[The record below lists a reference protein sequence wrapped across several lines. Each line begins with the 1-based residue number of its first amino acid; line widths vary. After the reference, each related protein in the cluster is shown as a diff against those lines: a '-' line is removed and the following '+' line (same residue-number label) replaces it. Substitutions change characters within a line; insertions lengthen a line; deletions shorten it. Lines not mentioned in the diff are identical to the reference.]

1 MKNLEELKEQLSTLQ
16 SQLSSKMSEL
26 YENNIAYPEMNE
38 EVIELN
44 NQIATLSNEILNSK
58 KDLNSSIV
66 IYKKDNLEKEI
77 SDIETQMNN
86 RIQELYNEGNQY
98 IETDDTI
105 INLNSKKILLEN
117 ELSSLKKYIKDNMIT
132 SNLERL
138 QNEYKEKQSLL
149 EARQNELYNNGE
161 QYIQMDSKIME
172 LNNELLR
179 LNNEINNLHNKLI
192 VDAYVTK
199 KEELEEKVS
208 NLENNLNNKL
218 DELHNDGNAYPQM
231 DETVIKLNSEIASLN
246 DSIKELVS
254 KYKNNL
260 LNDDIFDTIE
270 VSREEVVTNE
280 HVLTN
285 NTSENMADEK
295 SVSNSETNEASEN
308 KADEKSVSNS
318 ETNEASENNLEDKTA
333 NNNKEVLDNTIETD
347 LAELERKQVLLN
359 NKAILYNKLMS
370 GERTIENGKVIKT
383 DSFVKRKKILEQK
396 ISELEE
402 QRLSAQNLISNS
414 ELEQQKQSVQGLI
427 NYFPEMKDEEPI
439 VLYNN
444 AIKSQNK
451 EDILKAIQAVNTM
464 ENELHKNPILEV
476 LNTMLTIDEQKSKNS
491 NLENELAKLTKE
503 KEELLKLEQDT
514 IDMYTADLNATKEE
528 LSQVTEQINN
538 LKVQKETNKENT
550 TSNIKL
556 SEEDSKKVENLPG
569 SSSPT
574 AMIPR
579 NKLEETYKERLE
591 NAAKEEPI
599 FHDTEMKENSMP
611 VEETNQT
618 EVGLNNN
625 DNNLNSEQKTTSNE
639 ENQDSKQENNEENLD
654 LNLIPKNDDDLDF
667 DLTPE
672 EYKPQIIQ
680 SVKKASAKLLEK
692 IKNSKFI
699 ELTTKAIEKLREH
712 KVAALAV
719 TSAAF
724 IGIVGMA
731 GISKNNEDKTNT
743 NEIAQTTEQTF
754 ETPTESNIETPI
766 EPAIETTPVETSEV
780 VATPTDE
787 ETSYK
792 EDLSQALSNILNSN
806 SEVYTSADRAINN
819 TNGLQP
825 YTESWQNAEPSAYYK
840 IEDNQLQKMNETEP
854 NNYYQDGG
862 NVAVRMDNNGTPIGY
877 VSVDQQENTSS
888 KSM

>member
-16 SQLSSKMSEL
+16 SQLNSKMSEL

-77 SDIETQMNN
+77 SDVETQMNN

-117 ELSSLKKYIKDNMIT
+117 ELSSLKKYIKDNMVT

-149 EARQNELYNNGE
+149 EARENELYNNGE
-161 QYIQMDSKIME
+161 QYIQMDSKIIE

-192 VDAYVTK
+192 VDAYLTK

-208 NLENNLNNKL
+208 NLKNSLNNKI

-270 VSREEVVTNE
+270 VSSEEVVTNE
-280 HVLTN
+280 NVLTN
-285 NTSENMADEK
+285 NTSENIADEK
-295 SVSNSETNEASEN
+295 SVSNSETNEASE
-308 KADEKSVSNS
+308 S
-318 ETNEASENNLEDKTA
+318 NLEDRIT
-333 NNNKEVLDNTIETD
+333 NNNKDVLNNTIETD

-359 NKAILYNKLMS
+359 NKVILYNKLMS
-370 GERTIENGKVIKT
+370 GERTIENKKAIKT
-383 DSFVKRKKILEQK
+383 DSFVKRKEILEQK

-476 LNTMLTIDEQKSKNS
+476 LNTMLTIDEQKSKNG

-503 KEELLKLEQDT
+503 KEELLKLEQNT

-528 LSQVTEQINN
+528 LSQVTDQINS
-538 LKVQKETNKENT
+538 LKVQKEMNKENT

-574 AMIPR
+574 AMLPR
-579 NKLEETYKERLE
+579 NKLEETYEERLE

-618 EVGLNNN
+618 EVELNNN

-639 ENQDSKQENNEENLD
+639 ENQDSKQENNEEDLD

-680 SVKKASAKLLEK
+680 SVKKASSKLLEK

-699 ELTTKAIEKLREH
+699 ELTTKVIEKLREH

-724 IGIVGMA
+724 IGIAGMA
-731 GISKNNEDKTNT
+731 GISKNNEDKTNAD
-743 NEIAQTTEQTF
+743 EITQTTEQTF
-754 ETPTESNIETPI
+754 ETPI
-766 EPAIETTPVETSEV
+766 EPTIETTPVETSEV
-780 VATPTDE
+780 VATHTDE

-840 IEDNQLQKMNETEP
+840 IEDNQLQKMNETEA

-877 VSVDQQENTSS
+877 VSVEQQENTSS

>member
-16 SQLSSKMSEL
+16 SQLNSKMSEL

-77 SDIETQMNN
+77 SDIETKMNN

-172 LNNELLR
+172 LDNELLR

-208 NLENNLNNKL
+208 NLENSLNNKL

-246 DSIKELVS
+246 DNIKELVS

-270 VSREEVVTNE
+270 VSKEEVVTNE
-280 HVLTN
+280 NVLTN
-285 NTSENMADEK
+285 NTSENIADEK
-295 SVSNSETNEASEN
+295 SVL
-308 KADEKSVSNS
+308 NS

-383 DSFVKRKKILEQK
+383 DSFVKRKEILEQK

-476 LNTMLTIDEQKSKNS
+476 LNTMLAIDEQKSKNS

-503 KEELLKLEQDT
+503 KEELLKLEQDK
-514 IDMYTADLNATKEE
+514 INMYTADLNATKEE

-538 LKVQKETNKENT
+538 LKVQKEMNKENT
-550 TSNIKL
+550 ASNIKL

-574 AMIPR
+574 AMLPR
-579 NKLEETYKERLE
+579 NKLEETYEERLE

-618 EVGLNNN
+618 EGELNNN

-639 ENQDSKQENNEENLD
+639 ENQDSKQENNEEDLD
-654 LNLIPKNDDDLDF
+654 LNLISKNDDDLDF

-699 ELTTKAIEKLREH
+699 ELTTKVIEKLREH

-743 NEIAQTTEQTF
+743 NEITQTTEQTF

-766 EPAIETTPVETSEV
+766 EPAIETAPVETSEV
-780 VATPTDE
+780 VSTTTDE

-825 YTESWQNAEPSAYYK
+825 YAESWQNAEPSAYYK
-840 IEDNQLQKMNETEP
+840 IEDNQLQKMNETEA

>member
-16 SQLSSKMSEL
+16 SQLNSKMSEL

-149 EARQNELYNNGE
+149 EARQNELHNNGE

-172 LNNELLR
+172 LDNELLR

-308 KADEKSVSNS
+308 
-318 ETNEASENNLEDKTA
+318 NLEDKTA
-333 NNNKEVLDNTIETD
+333 NNNKEVVDNTIETD

-383 DSFVKRKKILEQK
+383 DSFVKRKEILEQK

-451 EDILKAIQAVNTM
+451 EDILKAIQAVNNM

-579 NKLEETYKERLE
+579 NKLEETYEERLE

-611 VEETNQT
+611 VEGINQT
-618 EVGLNNN
+618 EGELNNN

-840 IEDNQLQKMNETEP
+840 IEDNQLQKMNETEA

>member
-77 SDIETQMNN
+77 SDIETQINN
-86 RIQELYNEGNQY
+86 RTQELYNDGNQY

-105 INLNSKKILLEN
+105 INLNSKKILLEK

-132 SNLERL
+132 
-138 QNEYKEKQSLL
+138 
-149 EARQNELYNNGE
+149 
-161 QYIQMDSKIME
+161 
-172 LNNELLR
+172 
-179 LNNEINNLHNKLI
+179 
-192 VDAYVTK
+192 
-199 KEELEEKVS
+199 S

-295 SVSNSETNEASEN
+295 SVL
-308 KADEKSVSNS
+308 NS

-333 NNNKEVLDNTIETD
+333 NNNKEVVDNTIETD

-383 DSFVKRKKILEQK
+383 DSFVKRKEILEQK

-699 ELTTKAIEKLREH
+699 ELTTKVIEKLREH

-743 NEIAQTTEQTF
+743 NEITQTTEQTF

-780 VATPTDE
+780 VDTPTDE

-840 IEDNQLQKMNETEP
+840 IEDNQLQKMNETEA

>member
-26 YENNIAYPEMNE
+26 YENNIAYPGMNE
-38 EVIELN
+38 KVIELN

-295 SVSNSETNEASEN
+295 SVL
-308 KADEKSVSNS
+308 NS

-383 DSFVKRKKILEQK
+383 DSFVKRKEILEQK

-574 AMIPR
+574 AMLPR

-840 IEDNQLQKMNETEP
+840 IEDNQLQKMNETEA

>member
-77 SDIETQMNN
+77 SDIETQINN

-172 LNNELLR
+172 LDNELLR

-308 KADEKSVSNS
+308 
-318 ETNEASENNLEDKTA
+318 NLEDKTA

-383 DSFVKRKKILEQK
+383 DSFVKRKEILEQK

-402 QRLSAQNLISNS
+402 QRLSAQNLISSS

-724 IGIVGMA
+724 IGIVSMA

-743 NEIAQTTEQTF
+743 NEITQTTEQTF

-840 IEDNQLQKMNETEP
+840 IEDNQLQKMNETEA

>member
-1 MKNLEELKEQLSTLQ
+1 MKNLEELKEQLSPLQ

-77 SDIETQMNN
+77 SDIETQINN
-86 RIQELYNEGNQY
+86 RIQELYNEWNQY

-308 KADEKSVSNS
+308 
-318 ETNEASENNLEDKTA
+318 NLEDKTA
-333 NNNKEVLDNTIETD
+333 NNNKEVVDNTIETD

-383 DSFVKRKKILEQK
+383 DSFVKRKEILEQK

-574 AMIPR
+574 AMLPR
-579 NKLEETYKERLE
+579 KKLEETYKERLE

-599 FHDTEMKENSMP
+599 FNDTEMKENSMP

-654 LNLIPKNDDDLDF
+654 LNLISKNDDDLDF

-840 IEDNQLQKMNETEP
+840 IEDNQLQKMNETEA

>member
-149 EARQNELYNNGE
+149 EARQNELHNNGE

-172 LNNELLR
+172 LDNELLR

-208 NLENNLNNKL
+208 NLENSLNNKL

-295 SVSNSETNEASEN
+295 SVL
-308 KADEKSVSNS
+308 NS

-333 NNNKEVLDNTIETD
+333 NNNKEVLYNTIETD

-383 DSFVKRKKILEQK
+383 DSFVKRKEILEQK

-574 AMIPR
+574 AMLPR

-840 IEDNQLQKMNETEP
+840 IEDNQLQKMNETEA

>member
-295 SVSNSETNEASEN
+295 SVL
-308 KADEKSVSNS
+308 NS

-383 DSFVKRKKILEQK
+383 DSFVKRKEILEQK

-503 KEELLKLEQDT
+503 KEELLKLEQDK
-514 IDMYTADLNATKEE
+514 INMYTADLNATKEE

-574 AMIPR
+574 SMLPR

-654 LNLIPKNDDDLDF
+654 LNLIPKNDDDLGF

-699 ELTTKAIEKLREH
+699 ELTTKVIEKLREH

-825 YTESWQNAEPSAYYK
+825 YTESWQNAEPSSYYK
-840 IEDNQLQKMNETEP
+840 IEDNQLQKMNETEA

>member
-77 SDIETQMNN
+77 SDIETQINN

-308 KADEKSVSNS
+308 
-318 ETNEASENNLEDKTA
+318 NLEDKTA
-333 NNNKEVLDNTIETD
+333 NNNKEVVDNTIETD

-383 DSFVKRKKILEQK
+383 DSFVKRKEILEQK

-402 QRLSAQNLISNS
+402 KRLSAQNLISNS
-414 ELEQQKQSVQGLI
+414 ELEQQKQSVQSLI
-427 NYFPEMKDEEPI
+427 NYFPEMKDKEPI

-464 ENELHKNPILEV
+464 ENELHKSPILEV
-476 LNTMLTIDEQKSKNS
+476 LNTMLTIDEQKLKNS

-574 AMIPR
+574 AMLPR
-579 NKLEETYKERLE
+579 NKLEETYEERLE

-639 ENQDSKQENNEENLD
+639 ENQNSKQENNEENLD

-840 IEDNQLQKMNETEP
+840 IEDNQLQKMNETEA

-877 VSVDQQENTSS
+877 VSVEQQENTSS

>member
-77 SDIETQMNN
+77 SDIETQINN

-132 SNLERL
+132 SNLEKL

-172 LNNELLR
+172 LDNELLR

-208 NLENNLNNKL
+208 NLENSLNNKL
-218 DELHNDGNAYPQM
+218 DELYNDGNAYPQM

-308 KADEKSVSNS
+308 
-318 ETNEASENNLEDKTA
+318 NLEDKTA
-333 NNNKEVLDNTIETD
+333 NNNKEVVDNTIETD

-383 DSFVKRKKILEQK
+383 DSFVKRKKIIEQK

-574 AMIPR
+574 AMLPR

-618 EVGLNNN
+618 KVGLNNN

-699 ELTTKAIEKLREH
+699 ELTTKVIEKLREH

-840 IEDNQLQKMNETEP
+840 IEDNQLQKMNETEA

>member
-16 SQLSSKMSEL
+16 SQLNSKMSEL

-77 SDIETQMNN
+77 SDIETQINN

-172 LNNELLR
+172 LDNELLR

-208 NLENNLNNKL
+208 NLENNLKNKL

-246 DSIKELVS
+246 DSVKELVS

-308 KADEKSVSNS
+308 
-318 ETNEASENNLEDKTA
+318 NLEDKTA
-333 NNNKEVLDNTIETD
+333 NNNKEVVDNTIETD

-383 DSFVKRKKILEQK
+383 DSFVKRKEILEQK

-464 ENELHKNPILEV
+464 ENELHKSPILEV
-476 LNTMLTIDEQKSKNS
+476 LNTMLTIDEQKLKNS

-574 AMIPR
+574 AMLPR
-579 NKLEETYKERLE
+579 NKLEETYEERLE

-599 FHDTEMKENSMP
+599 FHDTEMKENSIP

-840 IEDNQLQKMNETEP
+840 IEDNQLQKMNETEA

-877 VSVDQQENTSS
+877 VSVEQQENTSS

>member
-77 SDIETQMNN
+77 SDIETQINN

-172 LNNELLR
+172 LDNELLR
-179 LNNEINNLHNKLI
+179 LNNEINNLHNKLV

-308 KADEKSVSNS
+308 
-318 ETNEASENNLEDKTA
+318 NLEDKTA
-333 NNNKEVLDNTIETD
+333 NNNKEVVDNTIETD

-383 DSFVKRKKILEQK
+383 DSFVKRKEILEQK

-402 QRLSAQNLISNS
+402 KRLSAQNLISNS

-464 ENELHKNPILEV
+464 ENELHKSPILEV
-476 LNTMLTIDEQKSKNS
+476 LNTMLTIDEQKLKNS

-574 AMIPR
+574 AMLPR
-579 NKLEETYKERLE
+579 NKLEETYEERLE

-712 KVAALAV
+712 KVATLAV

-840 IEDNQLQKMNETEP
+840 IEDNQLQKMKQIIIIKMEE
-854 NNYYQDGG
+854 
-862 NVAVRMDNNGTPIGY
+862 M
-877 VSVDQQENTSS
+877 
-888 KSM
+888 

>member
-77 SDIETQMNN
+77 SDIETQINN

-172 LNNELLR
+172 LDNELLR

-208 NLENNLNNKL
+208 NLENSLNNRL
-218 DELHNDGNAYPQM
+218 DELYSDGNAYPQM

-308 KADEKSVSNS
+308 
-318 ETNEASENNLEDKTA
+318 NLEYKTA

-383 DSFVKRKKILEQK
+383 DSFVKRKEILEQK

-414 ELEQQKQSVQGLI
+414 ELEQQKQLVQSLI
-427 NYFPEMKDEEPI
+427 NYFPEMKDKEPI

-451 EDILKAIQAVNTM
+451 EDILKAIQAVNNM

-503 KEELLKLEQDT
+503 KEELLKLEQDK
-514 IDMYTADLNATKEE
+514 INMYTADLNATKEE

-574 AMIPR
+574 AMLPR

-654 LNLIPKNDDDLDF
+654 LNLISKNDDDLDF

-699 ELTTKAIEKLREH
+699 ELTTKVIEKLREH

-819 TNGLQP
+819 ANGLQP

-840 IEDNQLQKMNETEP
+840 IEDNQLQKMNETEA

>member
-38 EVIELN
+38 EVIKLN

-77 SDIETQMNN
+77 SDIETQINN

-172 LNNELLR
+172 LDNELLR

-208 NLENNLNNKL
+208 NLENSLNNKI

-246 DSIKELVS
+246 NSIKELVS

-270 VSREEVVTNE
+270 VSSEEVVTNE
-280 HVLTN
+280 NVLTN
-285 NTSENMADEK
+285 NTSENIADEK
-295 SVSNSETNEASEN
+295 SVSNSETNEASE
-308 KADEKSVSNS
+308 S
-318 ETNEASENNLEDKTA
+318 NLEDRIT
-333 NNNKEVLDNTIETD
+333 NNNKDVLNNTIETD

-383 DSFVKRKKILEQK
+383 DSFVKRKEILEQK

-414 ELEQQKQSVQGLI
+414 ELEQQKQSVQSLI

-451 EDILKAIQAVNTM
+451 EDILKAIQTVNTM
-464 ENELHKNPILEV
+464 ENELHKSTILEV

-503 KEELLKLEQDT
+503 KEELLKLEQDN
-514 IDMYTADLNATKEE
+514 INMYTADLNATKEE

-556 SEEDSKKVENLPG
+556 SEEESKKVENLPG
-569 SSSPT
+569 SSSLT
-574 AMIPR
+574 AMLPR
-579 NKLEETYKERLE
+579 NKLEETYEERLE

-599 FHDTEMKENSMP
+599 FHDTEMKENSMS

-639 ENQDSKQENNEENLD
+639 ENQDSKQENNEENLN
-654 LNLIPKNDDDLDF
+654 LNLIPKNDDDLGF

-680 SVKKASAKLLEK
+680 SVKKAPAKLLEK

-699 ELTTKAIEKLREH
+699 ELTTKVIEKLREH

-743 NEIAQTTEQTF
+743 NEIPQTTEQTF

-819 TNGLQP
+819 KNGLQP

-840 IEDNQLQKMNETEP
+840 IEDNQLQKMNETEA

>member
-77 SDIETQMNN
+77 SDIETQINN

-149 EARQNELYNNGE
+149 ESRQNELYNNGE

-172 LNNELLR
+172 LDNELLR

-208 NLENNLNNKL
+208 NLENSLNNKL
-218 DELHNDGNAYPQM
+218 DELYNDGNAYPQM

-308 KADEKSVSNS
+308 
-318 ETNEASENNLEDKTA
+318 NLEDKTA

-383 DSFVKRKKILEQK
+383 DSFVKRKEILEQK

-476 LNTMLTIDEQKSKNS
+476 LNTMLTIDEQKLKNS

-556 SEEDSKKVENLPG
+556 SEDDSKKVENLPG

-574 AMIPR
+574 AMLPR

-840 IEDNQLQKMNETEP
+840 IEDNQLQKMNETEA

>member
-149 EARQNELYNNGE
+149 EARQNELHNNGE

-172 LNNELLR
+172 LDNELLR

-208 NLENNLNNKL
+208 NLENSLNNRL

-308 KADEKSVSNS
+308 
-318 ETNEASENNLEDKTA
+318 NLEDKTA

-383 DSFVKRKKILEQK
+383 DSFVKRKEILEQK
-396 ISELEE
+396 ISKLEE

-476 LNTMLTIDEQKSKNS
+476 LNTMLTIDEQKLKNS

-556 SEEDSKKVENLPG
+556 SEDDSKKVENLPG

-574 AMIPR
+574 AMLPR

-599 FHDTEMKENSMP
+599 FHDTEMKEDSMP

-667 DLTPE
+667 NLTPE

-699 ELTTKAIEKLREH
+699 ELTTKVIEKLREH

-825 YTESWQNAEPSAYYK
+825 YTESWQNAEPSTYYK
-840 IEDNQLQKMNETEP
+840 IEDNQLQKMNETEA

>member
-295 SVSNSETNEASEN
+295 SVL
-308 KADEKSVSNS
+308 NS

-383 DSFVKRKKILEQK
+383 DSFVKRKEILEQK

-574 AMIPR
+574 AMLPR

-840 IEDNQLQKMNETEP
+840 IEDNQLQKMNETEA

>member
-77 SDIETQMNN
+77 SDIETQINN

-172 LNNELLR
+172 LDNELLR

-246 DSIKELVS
+246 DSVKELVS

-260 LNDDIFDTIE
+260 LNDDIFDTIK
-270 VSREEVVTNE
+270 VSSEEVVTNE
-280 HVLTN
+280 NVLTN
-285 NTSENMADEK
+285 NTSENIADEK
-295 SVSNSETNEASEN
+295 SVSNSETNEASE
-308 KADEKSVSNS
+308 S
-318 ETNEASENNLEDKTA
+318 NLEDRIT
-333 NNNKEVLDNTIETD
+333 NNNKDVLNNTIETD
-347 LAELERKQVLLN
+347 LAELERKQVFLN
-359 NKAILYNKLMS
+359 NKVIIYNKLMS
-370 GERTIENGKVIKT
+370 GEITIKNKEVIKT
-383 DSFVKRKKILEQK
+383 DSFVKRKEILEQK

-514 IDMYTADLNATKEE
+514 IDMCTANLNATKEE
-528 LSQVTEQINN
+528 LSQVTDQINS
-538 LKVQKETNKENT
+538 LKVQKEMNKENT

-569 SSSPT
+569 SSSST
-574 AMIPR
+574 AMLPR
-579 NKLEETYKERLE
+579 NKLEETYEERLE

-618 EVGLNNN
+618 EVELNNN
-625 DNNLNSEQKTTSNE
+625 DNNLNSEQKTTFNE
-639 ENQDSKQENNEENLD
+639 ENQDSKQENNEEDLE

-680 SVKKASAKLLEK
+680 SIKKAPAKLLEK
-692 IKNSKFI
+692 IKNSKFV
-699 ELTTKAIEKLREH
+699 ELTTKVIEKLRKH

-719 TSAAF
+719 TTAAF
-724 IGIVGMA
+724 IGIAGLA
-731 GISKNNEDKTNT
+731 GISKNNEDKANS
-743 NEIAQTTEQTF
+743 NEATQTTEQTA
-754 ETPTESNIETPI
+754 ETPTEPNIETPI
-766 EPAIETTPVETSEV
+766 EPVIETSPVETSEV
-780 VATPTDE
+780 TTTPTEE

-819 TNGLQP
+819 TNRLQP

-840 IEDNQLQKMNETEP
+840 IEDNQLQKMNETEA

-877 VSVDQQENTSS
+877 VSVEQQENTSS

>member
-26 YENNIAYPEMNE
+26 YENNIAYPGMNE

-295 SVSNSETNEASEN
+295 SVL
-308 KADEKSVSNS
+308 NS

-333 NNNKEVLDNTIETD
+333 NNNNNNKEVLDNTIETD

-370 GERTIENGKVIKT
+370 GERTIENRKVIKT

-402 QRLSAQNLISNS
+402 KRLSAQNLISNS

-451 EDILKAIQAVNTM
+451 EDILKAIQAVNNM

-574 AMIPR
+574 AMLPR

-611 VEETNQT
+611 VEGTNQT
-618 EVGLNNN
+618 EGELNNN

-699 ELTTKAIEKLREH
+699 ELTTKVIEKLREH

-743 NEIAQTTEQTF
+743 NEIPQTTEQTF

-766 EPAIETTPVETSEV
+766 EHAIETTPVETSEV

-840 IEDNQLQKMNETEP
+840 IEDNQLQKMNETEA

-862 NVAVRMDNNGTPIGY
+862 NVAVRMNNNGTPIGY

>member
-16 SQLSSKMSEL
+16 SQLNSKMSEL

-77 SDIETQMNN
+77 SDIETQINN

-138 QNEYKEKQSLL
+138 QNEYKEKQLLL

-172 LNNELLR
+172 LDNELLR

-308 KADEKSVSNS
+308 
-318 ETNEASENNLEDKTA
+318 NLEDKTA
-333 NNNKEVLDNTIETD
+333 NNNKEVVDNTIETD

-402 QRLSAQNLISNS
+402 KRLSAQNLISNS
-414 ELEQQKQSVQGLI
+414 ELEQQKQSVQSLI
-427 NYFPEMKDEEPI
+427 NYFPEMKDKEPI

-451 EDILKAIQAVNTM
+451 EDILKAIQAVNNM

-503 KEELLKLEQDT
+503 KEELLKLEQDN
-514 IDMYTADLNATKEE
+514 INMYTADLNATKEE

-574 AMIPR
+574 AMLPR

-618 EVGLNNN
+618 KVGFNNN

-743 NEIAQTTEQTF
+743 NEITQTTEQTF

-840 IEDNQLQKMNETEP
+840 IEDNQLQKMNETEA

>member
-77 SDIETQMNN
+77 SDIETQINN

-172 LNNELLR
+172 LDNELLR

-208 NLENNLNNKL
+208 NLENSLNNKL
-218 DELHNDGNAYPQM
+218 DELYNDGNAYPQM

-308 KADEKSVSNS
+308 
-318 ETNEASENNLEDKTA
+318 NLEDKTA
-333 NNNKEVLDNTIETD
+333 NNNKEVVDNTIETD

-383 DSFVKRKKILEQK
+383 DSFVKRKKIIEQK

-427 NYFPEMKDEEPI
+427 NYFPEMKVEEPI

-538 LKVQKETNKENT
+538 LKVQKKTNKENT

-574 AMIPR
+574 AMLPR

-618 EVGLNNN
+618 KVGLNNN

-743 NEIAQTTEQTF
+743 NEITQTTEQTF

-840 IEDNQLQKMNETEP
+840 IEDNQLQKMNETEA

>member
-77 SDIETQMNN
+77 SDIETQINN

-132 SNLERL
+132 SNLEKL

-172 LNNELLR
+172 LDNELLR

-208 NLENNLNNKL
+208 NLENSLNNKL
-218 DELHNDGNAYPQM
+218 DELYNDGNAYPQM

-308 KADEKSVSNS
+308 
-318 ETNEASENNLEDKTA
+318 NLEDKTA

-359 NKAILYNKLMS
+359 NKSILYNKLMS

-383 DSFVKRKKILEQK
+383 DSFVKRKEILEQK
-396 ISELEE
+396 ISKLEE

-427 NYFPEMKDEEPI
+427 NYFPEMKVEEPI

-503 KEELLKLEQDT
+503 KEELLKLEQDN
-514 IDMYTADLNATKEE
+514 INMYTADLNATKEE

-538 LKVQKETNKENT
+538 LKVQKKTNKENT

-574 AMIPR
+574 AMLPR

-599 FHDTEMKENSMP
+599 FHDTEMKENSIP

-618 EVGLNNN
+618 KVGLNNN

-699 ELTTKAIEKLREH
+699 ELTTKVIEKLREH

-754 ETPTESNIETPI
+754 ETPTESNIESPI

-840 IEDNQLQKMNETEP
+840 IEDNQLQKMNETEA

>member
-1 MKNLEELKEQLSTLQ
+1 
-16 SQLSSKMSEL
+16 
-26 YENNIAYPEMNE
+26 
-38 EVIELN
+38 
-44 NQIATLSNEILNSK
+44 
-58 KDLNSSIV
+58 
-66 IYKKDNLEKEI
+66 
-77 SDIETQMNN
+77 
-86 RIQELYNEGNQY
+86 
-98 IETDDTI
+98 
-105 INLNSKKILLEN
+105 
-117 ELSSLKKYIKDNMIT
+117 
-132 SNLERL
+132 
-138 QNEYKEKQSLL
+138 
-149 EARQNELYNNGE
+149 
-161 QYIQMDSKIME
+161 
-172 LNNELLR
+172 
-179 LNNEINNLHNKLI
+179 
-192 VDAYVTK
+192 
-199 KEELEEKVS
+199 
-208 NLENNLNNKL
+208 
-218 DELHNDGNAYPQM
+218 
-231 DETVIKLNSEIASLN
+231 
-246 DSIKELVS
+246 
-254 KYKNNL
+254 
-260 LNDDIFDTIE
+260 
-270 VSREEVVTNE
+270 
-280 HVLTN
+280 
-285 NTSENMADEK
+285 
-295 SVSNSETNEASEN
+295 
-308 KADEKSVSNS
+308 
-318 ETNEASENNLEDKTA
+318 
-333 NNNKEVLDNTIETD
+333 
-347 LAELERKQVLLN
+347 
-359 NKAILYNKLMS
+359 
-370 GERTIENGKVIKT
+370 
-383 DSFVKRKKILEQK
+383 
-396 ISELEE
+396 
-402 QRLSAQNLISNS
+402 
-414 ELEQQKQSVQGLI
+414 
-427 NYFPEMKDEEPI
+427 MKDKEPI

-464 ENELHKNPILEV
+464 ENELHKSPILEV
-476 LNTMLTIDEQKSKNS
+476 LNTMLTIDEQKLKNS

-574 AMIPR
+574 AMLPR
-579 NKLEETYKERLE
+579 NKLEETYEERLE

-599 FHDTEMKENSMP
+599 FYDTEMKENSMP

-680 SVKKASAKLLEK
+680 SVKKAPAKLLEK

-699 ELTTKAIEKLREH
+699 ELTTKVIEKLREH

-743 NEIAQTTEQTF
+743 NEIPQTTAQTF
-754 ETPTESNIETPI
+754 ETSTESNIETPI

-840 IEDNQLQKMNETEP
+840 IEDNQLQKMNETEA

>member
-295 SVSNSETNEASEN
+295 SVL
-308 KADEKSVSNS
+308 NS

-402 QRLSAQNLISNS
+402 KRLSAQNLISNS

-574 AMIPR
+574 AMLPR

-654 LNLIPKNDDDLDF
+654 LNLISKNDDDLDF

-780 VATPTDE
+780 VDTPTDE

-840 IEDNQLQKMNETEP
+840 IEDNQLQKMNETEA

>member
-16 SQLSSKMSEL
+16 SQLSSKTSEL

-149 EARQNELYNNGE
+149 EARQNELHNNGE

-172 LNNELLR
+172 LDNELLR

-208 NLENNLNNKL
+208 NLENSLNNKL

-295 SVSNSETNEASEN
+295 SVL
-308 KADEKSVSNS
+308 NS

-383 DSFVKRKKILEQK
+383 DSFVKRKEILEQK

-444 AIKSQNK
+444 AIKSRNK

-574 AMIPR
+574 AMLPR

-625 DNNLNSEQKTTSNE
+625 DDNLNSEQKTTSNE

-754 ETPTESNIETPI
+754 EIPTESNIETPI

-840 IEDNQLQKMNETEP
+840 IEDNQLQKMNETEA

>member
-16 SQLSSKMSEL
+16 SQLNSKMSEL

-38 EVIELN
+38 EVIKLN

-172 LNNELLR
+172 LDNELLR

-308 KADEKSVSNS
+308 
-318 ETNEASENNLEDKTA
+318 NLEDKTA

-383 DSFVKRKKILEQK
+383 DSFVKRKEILEQK

-402 QRLSAQNLISNS
+402 KRLSTQNLISNS

-574 AMIPR
+574 AMLPR

-699 ELTTKAIEKLREH
+699 ELTTKVIEKLREH

-743 NEIAQTTEQTF
+743 NEIVQTTEQTF

-840 IEDNQLQKMNETEP
+840 IEDNQIQKMNETEA

>member
-16 SQLSSKMSEL
+16 SQLNSKMSEL

-38 EVIELN
+38 EVIKLN

-172 LNNELLR
+172 LDNELLR

-308 KADEKSVSNS
+308 
-318 ETNEASENNLEDKTA
+318 NLEDKTA
-333 NNNKEVLDNTIETD
+333 NNNKEVVDNTIETD

-402 QRLSAQNLISNS
+402 KRLSAQNLISNS
-414 ELEQQKQSVQGLI
+414 ELEQQKQSVQSLI
-427 NYFPEMKDEEPI
+427 NYFPEMKDKEPI

-451 EDILKAIQAVNTM
+451 EDILKAIQAVNNM

-503 KEELLKLEQDT
+503 KEELLKLEQDK
-514 IDMYTADLNATKEE
+514 INMYTADLNATKEE

-574 AMIPR
+574 AMLPR

-840 IEDNQLQKMNETEP
+840 IEDNQLQNMNETEA

>member
-295 SVSNSETNEASEN
+295 SVL
-308 KADEKSVSNS
+308 NS

-383 DSFVKRKKILEQK
+383 DSFVKRKEILEQK

-556 SEEDSKKVENLPG
+556 SEDDSKKVENLPG

-574 AMIPR
+574 AMLPR

-599 FHDTEMKENSMP
+599 FHDTEMKEDSMP

-840 IEDNQLQKMNETEP
+840 IEDNQLQKMNETEA

>member
-16 SQLSSKMSEL
+16 SQLNSKMSEL

-38 EVIELN
+38 EVIKLN

-172 LNNELLR
+172 LDNELLR

-285 NTSENMADEK
+285 NTSENIADEK
-295 SVSNSETNEASEN
+295 SVL
-308 KADEKSVSNS
+308 NS

-333 NNNKEVLDNTIETD
+333 NNNKEVVDNTIETD

-402 QRLSAQNLISNS
+402 KRLSAQNLISNS
-414 ELEQQKQSVQGLI
+414 ELEQQKQSVQSLI
-427 NYFPEMKDEEPI
+427 NYFPEMKDKEPI

-451 EDILKAIQAVNTM
+451 EDILKAIQAVNNM

-503 KEELLKLEQDT
+503 KEELLKLEQDK
-514 IDMYTADLNATKEE
+514 INMYTADLNATKEE

-574 AMIPR
+574 AMLPR
-579 NKLEETYKERLE
+579 NKLEETYEERLE

-840 IEDNQLQKMNETEP
+840 IEDNQLQKMNETEA

>member
-172 LNNELLR
+172 LDNELLR

-208 NLENNLNNKL
+208 NLENSLNNKL
-218 DELHNDGNAYPQM
+218 DELYNDGNAYPQM

-308 KADEKSVSNS
+308 
-318 ETNEASENNLEDKTA
+318 NLEDKTA

-383 DSFVKRKKILEQK
+383 DSFVKRKEILEQK

-476 LNTMLTIDEQKSKNS
+476 LNTMLTIDEQKLKNS

-556 SEEDSKKVENLPG
+556 SEDDSKKVENLPG

-574 AMIPR
+574 AMLPR

-699 ELTTKAIEKLREH
+699 ELTTKAIEKLREN

-840 IEDNQLQKMNETEP
+840 IEDNQLQKMNETEA

>member
-77 SDIETQMNN
+77 SDIETQINN

-172 LNNELLR
+172 LDNELLR

-308 KADEKSVSNS
+308 
-318 ETNEASENNLEDKTA
+318 NLEDKTA
-333 NNNKEVLDNTIETD
+333 NNNKEVVDNTIETD

-383 DSFVKRKKILEQK
+383 DSFVKRKEILEQK

-464 ENELHKNPILEV
+464 ENELHKSPILEV
-476 LNTMLTIDEQKSKNS
+476 LNTMLTIDEQKLKNS

-574 AMIPR
+574 AMLPR
-579 NKLEETYKERLE
+579 NKLEETYEERLE

-599 FHDTEMKENSMP
+599 FHDTEMKENSIP

-754 ETPTESNIETPI
+754 ETPTESNIDTSI

-840 IEDNQLQKMNETEP
+840 IEDNQLQKMNETEA

-877 VSVDQQENTSS
+877 VSVEQQENTSS

>member
-16 SQLSSKMSEL
+16 SQLSSKTSEL

-149 EARQNELYNNGE
+149 ETRQNELHNNGE

-172 LNNELLR
+172 LDNELLR

-208 NLENNLNNKL
+208 NLENSLNNKL

-295 SVSNSETNEASEN
+295 SVL
-308 KADEKSVSNS
+308 NS

-383 DSFVKRKKILEQK
+383 DSFVKRKEILEQK

-444 AIKSQNK
+444 AIKSRNK

-574 AMIPR
+574 AMLPR

-625 DNNLNSEQKTTSNE
+625 DDNLNSEQKTTSNE

-754 ETPTESNIETPI
+754 EIPTESNIETPI

-840 IEDNQLQKMNETEP
+840 IEDNQLQKMNETEA

>member
-16 SQLSSKMSEL
+16 SQLSSKTSEL

-149 EARQNELYNNGE
+149 EARQNELHNNGE

-172 LNNELLR
+172 LDNELLR

-208 NLENNLNNKL
+208 NLENSLNNKL

-295 SVSNSETNEASEN
+295 SVL
-308 KADEKSVSNS
+308 NS

-383 DSFVKRKKILEQK
+383 DSFVKRKEILEQK

-574 AMIPR
+574 AMLPR

-625 DNNLNSEQKTTSNE
+625 DDNLNSEQKTTSNE

-699 ELTTKAIEKLREH
+699 ELTTKVIEKLREH

-743 NEIAQTTEQTF
+743 NEITQTTEQTF

-825 YTESWQNAEPSAYYK
+825 YTESWKNAEPSAYYK
-840 IEDNQLQKMNETEP
+840 IEDNQLQKMNETEA

>member
-295 SVSNSETNEASEN
+295 SVL
-308 KADEKSVSNS
+308 NS

-402 QRLSAQNLISNS
+402 KRLSAQNLISNS

-464 ENELHKNPILEV
+464 ENELHKSPILEV
-476 LNTMLTIDEQKSKNS
+476 LNTMLTIDEQKLKNS

-574 AMIPR
+574 AMLPR
-579 NKLEETYKERLE
+579 NKLEETYEERLE

-599 FHDTEMKENSMP
+599 FHDTEMKENSIP

-840 IEDNQLQKMNETEP
+840 IEDNQLQKMNETEA

-877 VSVDQQENTSS
+877 VSVEQQENTSS

>member
-16 SQLSSKMSEL
+16 SQLNSKMSEL

-38 EVIELN
+38 EVIKLN

-172 LNNELLR
+172 LDNELLR

-308 KADEKSVSNS
+308 
-318 ETNEASENNLEDKTA
+318 NLEDKTA

-383 DSFVKRKKILEQK
+383 DSFVKRKEILEQK

-402 QRLSAQNLISNS
+402 KRLSTQNLISNS

-574 AMIPR
+574 AMLPR

-699 ELTTKAIEKLREH
+699 ELTTKVIEKLREH

-840 IEDNQLQKMNETEP
+840 IEDNQIQKMNETEA

>member
-16 SQLSSKMSEL
+16 SQLSSKMSKL

-77 SDIETQMNN
+77 SDIETQINN

-138 QNEYKEKQSLL
+138 QNEYKEKQLLL

-172 LNNELLR
+172 LDNELLR

-254 KYKNNL
+254 KYKNDL

-308 KADEKSVSNS
+308 
-318 ETNEASENNLEDKTA
+318 NLEDKTA
-333 NNNKEVLDNTIETD
+333 NNNKKEVLDNTIETD
-347 LAELERKQVLLN
+347 LAELERKQDLLN
-359 NKAILYNKLMS
+359 TEAIIYNKLMS
-370 GERTIENGKVIKT
+370 GEITSKNGEVIKT

-414 ELEQQKQSVQGLI
+414 ELEQQKQSVQSLI

-491 NLENELAKLTKE
+491 NLENELAKLAKE
-503 KEELLKLEQDT
+503 KEELLKLEQDK
-514 IDMYTADLNATKEE
+514 INMYTADLNATKEE

-654 LNLIPKNDDDLDF
+654 LNLIPKNDDDLGF

-699 ELTTKAIEKLREH
+699 ELTTKVIEKLREH

-743 NEIAQTTEQTF
+743 NEIPQTTEQTF

-840 IEDNQLQKMNETEP
+840 IEDNQLQKMNETEA

>member
-77 SDIETQMNN
+77 SDIETQINN

-172 LNNELLR
+172 LDNELLR

-280 HVLTN
+280 QVLTN

-295 SVSNSETNEASEN
+295 SVL
-308 KADEKSVSNS
+308 NS
-318 ETNEASENNLEDKTA
+318 ETNEASENNLKDKTA

-347 LAELERKQVLLN
+347 LAELERKQDLLN
-359 NKAILYNKLMS
+359 TKAIIYNKLMS
-370 GERTIENGKVIKT
+370 GEITLKNGEVIKT

-503 KEELLKLEQDT
+503 KEELLKLEQDN
-514 IDMYTADLNATKEE
+514 INMYTADLNATKEE

-840 IEDNQLQKMNETEP
+840 IEDNQLQKMNETEA

>member
-77 SDIETQMNN
+77 SDIETQINN
-86 RIQELYNEGNQY
+86 RTQELYNDGNQY

-105 INLNSKKILLEN
+105 INLNSKKILLEK

-295 SVSNSETNEASEN
+295 SVL
-308 KADEKSVSNS
+308 NS

-333 NNNKEVLDNTIETD
+333 NNNKEVVDNTIETD

-383 DSFVKRKKILEQK
+383 DSFVKRKEILEQK

-699 ELTTKAIEKLREH
+699 ELTTKVIEKLREH

-743 NEIAQTTEQTF
+743 NEITQTTEQTF

-840 IEDNQLQKMNETEP
+840 IEDNQLQKMNETEA

-862 NVAVRMDNNGTPIGY
+862 NVAVRMNNNGTPIGY